1 MIEDALKVIRALR
14 EYVQAIPDEVAAKLP
29 AMPGID
35 ADWMDKVEA
44 DLAQAIPEQRLV
56 YACVGCGHLYGEKMT
71 RCDCLDIDASTG
83 KMVEQLF
90 QDWIALPIQEQTE

>member
-44 DLAQAIPEQRLV
+44 DPAQAIPEQRPM
-56 YACVGCGHLYGEKMT
+56 YACAKCGFLYGQKVSS
-71 RCDCLDIDASTG
+71 CDCLYLGEDET
-83 KMVEQLF
+83 KVMEQHF
-90 QDWIALPIQEQTE
+90 KDWIALPIQEQTE